1 MPCRF
6 HEGRPDSRPEVSHG
20 PAPPFGGTGVS
31 VEEVQVAN
39 SLTVAPSRPVGNALW
54 WPGLVS
60 IVFGI
65 HAIVDGVAAGS
76 QWFSARRDPRPRRHS
91 GWILAGAVISVLAG
105 LVAPGLTA
113 LAVALF
119 VGAWAMMLGITE
131 VVVAIAARWTTSCWW
146 AGLVSGILALLFG
159 LAGLQIR
166 RSIRRA

>member
-1 MPCRF
+1 MVQR
-6 HEGRPDSRPEVSHG
+6 
-20 PAPPFGGTGVS
+20 APRS
-31 VEEVQVAN
+31 E
-39 SLTVAPSRPVGNALW
+39 
-54 WPGLVS
+54 
-60 IVFGI
+60 
-65 HAIVDGVAAGS
+65 AA
-76 QWFSARRDPRPRRHS
+76 AAHS